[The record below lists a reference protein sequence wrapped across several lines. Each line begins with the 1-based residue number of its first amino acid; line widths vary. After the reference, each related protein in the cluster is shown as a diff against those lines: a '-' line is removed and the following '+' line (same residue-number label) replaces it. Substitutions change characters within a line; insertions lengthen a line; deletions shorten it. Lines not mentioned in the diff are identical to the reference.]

1 MTAGTLSVEYLD
13 QLGEIGRNI
22 IHRLCDDPDELF
34 THLVELC
41 TTQPAQAAHLTMCL
55 AAWIDLDTPDDILVM
70 RARQKAAII
79 AWKRGQR

>member
-22 IHRLCDDPDELF
+22 IHRLCDNPGELF
-34 THLVELC
+34 THLVGMC
-41 TTQPAQAAHLTMCL
+41 VTQPVHAAQLTMCL
-55 AAWIDLDTPDDILVM
+55 AAWIDPDTPDDILVM